1 MSFSSFYS
9 VVNAIKDKSAEA
21 MTTLSSDLQEF
32 KSIVQEDVAELSKQ
46 MRPNR
51 HEDRSSEEHSESEDH
66 SESKINEQDNEEQ
79 KEEEEKDE
87 EGGGT
92 QSGTIGQDVD
102 LRTSLKNSFF
112 SFRPLN
118 AVGSSVQDSLNSVQ
132 GSLTSVGSKLTS
144 LTVGGSLESL
154 EAMGSKL
161 LNSADEFLGSLAGE
175 APYEDEQELS
185 GSALAARR
193 FRLLALQEDEK
204 TYMEPPVDVKAFEKW
219 KSEISAEALAE
230 VQKDVLDNYP
240 TVGHKVTE
248 LVPLV
253 VDADVFW
260 THYIY
265 KASLLAAQEMRGAD
279 LLAQAL
285 NEEEEEIGWDADSP
299 KAKDDDG
306 KPIFLDD
313 ESKEEEETVPPGS
326 GTNGPTSSSD
336 GESWIELNERKE
348 SPSSGASSNL
358 KEPNGVLADL
368 KPDEGE
374 EAAAVE
380 DTLDWGDDDDLAV
393 AEETTVDAVGGKV
406 PEAVPAA
413 HEDTGKRGEDW
424 GEWD

>member
-1 MSFSSFYS
+1 MWLYVS
-9 VVNAIKDKSAEA
+9 
-21 MTTLSSDLQEF
+21 T
-32 KSIVQEDVAELSKQ
+32 
-46 MRPNR
+46 
-51 HEDRSSEEHSESEDH
+51 
-66 SESKINEQDNEEQ
+66 
-79 KEEEEKDE
+79 
-87 EGGGT
+87 
-92 QSGTIGQDVD
+92 
-102 LRTSLKNSFF
+102 
-112 SFRPLN
+112 
-118 AVGSSVQDSLNSVQ
+118 
-132 GSLTSVGSKLTS
+132 
-144 LTVGGSLESL
+144 
-154 EAMGSKL
+154 
-161 LNSADEFLGSLAGE
+161 
-175 APYEDEQELS
+175 
-185 GSALAARR
+185 
-193 FRLLALQEDEK
+193 
-204 TYMEPPVDVKAFEKW
+204 
-219 KSEISAEALAE
+219 
-230 VQKDVLDNYP
+230 
-240 TVGHKVTE
+240 
-248 LVPLV
+248 
-253 VDADVFW
+253 
-260 THYIY
+260 
-265 KASLLAAQEMRGAD
+265 
-279 LLAQAL
+279 AL

-393 AEETTVDAVGGKV
+393 AEETTVDVVGGKV